1 MLILENKK
9 RRITIGTIIYRTI
22 RMTKNITESAI
33 KSASSS
39 ESFTRGYKLYQSG
52 AIFDTFRQGDL
63 LTGKCEGS
71 SAPFY
76 QIRVQL
82 DEGGIQEASC
92 TCPYDWG
99 GYCKHI
105 VALML
110 TYNHNPDAFIEQKNI
125 SEQLGQLDK
134 DALVHLITKMVDK
147 NPDLYSWLQTAIP
160 AVSVKSQPAQ
170 QRNKR
175 KTEVSKSAYK
185 RQIQSILHSLQGYR
199 MSEAYWMMGGMVD
212 QLDHVRD
219 TAYDFLEA
227 DDAQGALVI
236 LTTLLTEVSGSYE
249 QFDDSD
255 GLLGG
260 FFSELA
266 LPLVEA
272 ILSADLSK
280 TERYNLFNELEPVVE
295 ELSAYGIDDL
305 DVVLAALNPGWSEK
319 GLNKQEDNDYDE
331 SILTE
336 AKLNILERQNRVEE
350 FLKLC
355 LEVGEYQRYILKQI
369 EAGDFEK
376 AVEVAWKTI
385 TQASD
390 VLVIAKSLRDAGH
403 LAEALR
409 LAENGLTLDGS
420 KHDLG
425 VWLGPIEENQGQID
439 KAIQAYQAAFTS
451 LPSLELYGILKNLSG
466 TNWGNLKSVL
476 MQVLQTS
483 PHIDVLADVYLSE
496 EEWDRAIDIAD
507 KAGDWNYSLIEKVA
521 DAVFPF
527 RPDWVIQASRKQAEG
542 LIAKTQSKYY
552 AIAAR
557 WLAKMKQAY
566 LSSGRKAEWLS
577 YLEGLKSTYS
587 RRPAL
592 QAELRKL

>member
-1 MLILENKK
+1 MK
-9 RRITIGTIIYRTI
+9 
-22 RMTKNITESAI
+22 ITESAL
-33 KSASSS
+33 KSLSSP
-39 ESFTRGYKLYQSG
+39 ESYARGYKLYQSG
-52 AIFDTFRQGDL
+52 AVFDTFRQGDL
-63 LTGKCEGS
+63 LIGKCEGS

-76 QIRVQL
+76 QIHVQL

-105 VALML
+105 IALVL
-110 TYNHNPDAFIEQKNI
+110 TYIHNPDAFIEQKNI
-125 SEQLGQLDK
+125 EELLGQLDK
-134 DALVHLITKMVDK
+134 GDLVHLITKMVDQS
-147 NPDLYSWLQTAIP
+147 PDLYSWLQTAIP
-160 AVSVKSQPAQ
+160 AVSAKSQPAQ

-175 KTEVSKSAYK
+175 KTEVSKTAYK

-212 QLDHVRD
+212 QLNHVRD

-227 DDAQGALVI
+227 EDAQGALVI
-236 LTTLLTEVSGSYE
+236 LTTLLTEVGRSFE

-255 GLLGG
+255 GELGG

-280 TERYNLFNELEPVVE
+280 TERRNLFNELEPVIK

-305 DVVLAALNPGWSEK
+305 DVILAALNLGWSEEV
-319 GLNKQEDNDYDE
+319 LDDQEDYDYDE
-331 SILTE
+331 TILTE

-350 FLKLC
+350 YLKLC
-355 LEVGEYQRYILKQI
+355 LEAGEYRRYILKQI
-369 EAGDFEK
+369 EIGDFEK
-376 AVEVAWKTI
+376 AKEVAWKTL

-390 VLVIAKSLRDAGH
+390 ALVIAKALRDAGH
-403 LAEALR
+403 LPDALH
-409 LAENGLTLDGS
+409 LAEKGLDLDGS
-420 KHDLG
+420 KHALG
-425 VWLGPIEENQGQID
+425 AWLGPIEESQGQID
-439 KAIQAYQAAFTS
+439 KAIKAYQVAFTS
-451 LPSLELYGILKNLSG
+451 LPSLELYSILKKLSG
-466 TNWGNLKSVL
+466 ANWENLRLIL
-476 MQVLQTS
+476 MQVLQVSHRT
-483 PHIDVLADVYLSE
+483 DVLVDVYLSE
-496 EEWDRAIDIAD
+496 EEWDKAISIAD
-507 KAGDWNYSLIEKVA
+507 KAGEWNYSLIQKVV
-521 DAVFPF
+521 DAVLPF

-552 AIAAR
+552 AIAAS

-566 LSSGRKAEWLS
+566 LASGRKEEWSS
-577 YLEGLKSTYS
+577 YLDELKNTYS

>member
-1 MLILENKK
+1 MK
-9 RRITIGTIIYRTI
+9 
-22 RMTKNITESAI
+22 ITESAL
-33 KSASSS
+33 KSLSSP
-39 ESFTRGYKLYQSG
+39 ESYARGYKLYQSN
-52 AIFDTFRQGDL
+52 AVFDTFRQGDL
-63 LTGKCEGS
+63 LIGKCEGS

-76 QIRVQL
+76 QIHVQL

-105 VALML
+105 IALVL
-110 TYNHNPDAFIEQKNI
+110 TYIHNPDAFIEQKNI
-125 SEQLGQLDK
+125 EELLGPLDK
-134 DALVHLITKMVDK
+134 GDLVHLITKMVDQS
-147 NPDLYSWLQTAIP
+147 PDLYSWLQTAIP
-160 AVSVKSQPAQ
+160 AVSAKSQPAQ

-175 KTEVSKSAYK
+175 KTEVSKTAYK

-212 QLDHVRD
+212 QLNHVRD

-227 DDAQGALVI
+227 DDAHGALVI
-236 LTTLLTEVSGSYE
+236 LTTLLTEVSGSFD

-255 GLLGG
+255 GELGG
-260 FFSELA
+260 FLSELA

-272 ILSADLSK
+272 ILSTDLSK
-280 TERYNLFNELEPVVE
+280 TERRNLFNELEPVVE

-305 DVVLAALNPGWSEK
+305 DVILAALNLGWSEEV
-319 GLNKQEDNDYDE
+319 LDEQEDYDYDE

-350 FLKLC
+350 FLQLC
-355 LEVGEYQRYILKQI
+355 FEAGEYRRYILKQI
-369 EAGDFEK
+369 EMGNFEK
-376 AVEVAWKTI
+376 AKQVAWKTI

-390 VLVIAKSLRDAGH
+390 ALMVAKALRDAGY
-403 LAEALR
+403 LLDALR
-409 LAENGLTLDGS
+409 LAEKGLDLDGN
-420 KHDLG
+420 KHELG
-425 VWLGPIEENQGQID
+425 AWLGPIEETQGQID
-439 KAIQAYQAAFTS
+439 KAIKAYQAAFTS
-451 LPSLELYGILKNLSG
+451 LPSLELYSILKKLSG
-466 TNWGNLKSVL
+466 TNWGDLRPVL
-476 MQVLQTS
+476 MQILQAS
-483 PHIDVLADVYLSE
+483 PHTDVLVDVYLSE
-496 EEWDRAIDIAD
+496 EEWDKAISIAK
-507 KAGDWNYSLIEKVA
+507 KAGEWNYSLIEKVA
-521 DAVFPF
+521 DVVFPF

-552 AIAAR
+552 ATTAR

-566 LSSGRKAEWLS
+566 LASGRKKEWLF

>member
-1 MLILENKK
+1 MTNKMTENIL
-9 RRITIGTIIYRTI
+9 
-22 RMTKNITESAI
+22 
-33 KSASSS
+33 KSLSSP
-39 ESFTRGYKLYQSG
+39 ESFTRGHDLYQSD
-52 AIFDTFRQGDL
+52 AVFDTFRQGDL
-63 LTGKCEGS
+63 LTGKCKGS

-110 TYNHNPDAFIEQKNI
+110 TYVHSPDAFIEQKNI
-125 SEQLGQLDK
+125 KELLGQLDK
-134 DALVHLITKMVDK
+134 DGLVYLITKIVDK

-160 AVSVKSQPAQ
+160 AASAKSQPTQ
-170 QRNKR
+170 QRDKR
-175 KTEVSKSAYK
+175 KTEVLKTAYK

-212 QLDHVRD
+212 QLNHVRD

-227 DDAQGALVI
+227 DDAHGALVI
-236 LTTLLTEVSGSYE
+236 LTTLLTEVSGSFD

-255 GLLGG
+255 GELGG
-260 FFSELA
+260 FLSELA

-272 ILSADLSK
+272 ILSTDLSK
-280 TERYNLFNELEPVVE
+280 TERRNLFNELEPVVE

-305 DVVLAALNPGWSEK
+305 DVILAALNLGWSEEV
-319 GLNKQEDNDYDE
+319 LDEQEDYDYDE

-350 FLKLC
+350 FLQLC
-355 LEVGEYQRYILKQI
+355 FEAGEYRRYILKQI
-369 EAGDFEK
+369 EMGEFEK
-376 AVEVAWKTI
+376 AKEVAWKTI

-390 VLVIAKSLRDAGH
+390 ALMVAKALRDAGY
-403 LAEALR
+403 LLDALR
-409 LAENGLTLDGS
+409 LAEKGLDLDGN
-420 KHDLG
+420 KHELG
-425 VWLGPIEENQGQID
+425 AWLGPIEETQGQID
-439 KAIQAYQAAFTS
+439 KAIKAYQAAFTS
-451 LPSLELYGILKNLSG
+451 LPSLELYSILKKLSG
-466 TNWGNLKSVL
+466 TNWGDLRPVL
-476 MQVLQTS
+476 MQILQAS
-483 PHIDVLADVYLSE
+483 PHTDVLVDVYLSE
-496 EEWDRAIDIAD
+496 EEWDKAISIAK
-507 KAGDWNYSLIEKVA
+507 KAGEWNYSLIEKVA

-552 AIAAR
+552 ATTAR

-566 LSSGRKAEWLS
+566 LASGRKKEWLS

>member
-1 MLILENKK
+1 MTNKMTENIL
-9 RRITIGTIIYRTI
+9 
-22 RMTKNITESAI
+22 
-33 KSASSS
+33 KSLSSP
-39 ESFTRGYKLYQSG
+39 ESFTRGHDLYQSD
-52 AIFDTFRQGDL
+52 AVFDTFRQGDL
-63 LTGKCEGS
+63 LTGKCKGS

-76 QIRVQL
+76 QIHVQL

-110 TYNHNPDAFIEQKNI
+110 TYVHSPDAFIEQKNI
-125 SEQLGQLDK
+125 NELLGQLDK

-147 NPDLYSWLQTAIP
+147 NPDLYSWLQTDIP
-160 AVSVKSQPAQ
+160 AVSAKSQPAQ

-175 KTEVSKSAYK
+175 KTEVSKTVYK

-227 DDAQGALVI
+227 DDAQGALII
-236 LTTLLTEVSGSYE
+236 LTTLLTEVSGSFE

-255 GLLGG
+255 GELGG

-280 TERYNLFNELEPVVE
+280 TERRNLFIELEPVVE

-305 DVVLAALNPGWSEK
+305 DVILAALNLGWSEEV
-319 GLNKQEDNDYDE
+319 LDEQEDYDYDE

-336 AKLNILERQNRVEE
+336 AKLNILERHNRVEE
-350 FLKLC
+350 FLQLC
-355 LEVGEYQRYILKQI
+355 FEAGEYRRYILKQI
-369 EAGDFEK
+369 EMGEFEK
-376 AVEVAWKTI
+376 AKEVAWKTI

-390 VLVIAKSLRDAGH
+390 ALMVAKALRDAGY
-403 LAEALR
+403 LLDALR
-409 LAENGLTLDGS
+409 LAEKGLDLDGN
-420 KHDLG
+420 KHELG
-425 VWLGPIEENQGQID
+425 AWLGPIEETQGQID
-439 KAIQAYQAAFTS
+439 KAIKAYQAAFTS
-451 LPSLELYGILKNLSG
+451 LPSLELYSIVKKLSG
-466 TNWGNLKSVL
+466 TNWGDLRPVL
-476 MQVLQTS
+476 MQILQAS
-483 PHIDVLADVYLSE
+483 PHMEVLVDVYLSE
-496 EEWDRAIDIAD
+496 EEWDKAISIAK
-507 KAGDWNYSLIEKVA
+507 KAGEWNYSLIEKVA

-552 AIAAR
+552 ATAAR

-566 LSSGRKAEWLS
+566 LASGRKEEWLS

>member
-1 MLILENKK
+1 MPKKLTVNIL
-9 RRITIGTIIYRTI
+9 
-22 RMTKNITESAI
+22 
-33 KSASSS
+33 KSCSSP
-39 ESFTRGYKLYQSG
+39 ESFTRGHDLYQSD
-52 AIFDTFRQGDL
+52 AVFDTFQKDDL

-76 QIRVQL
+76 QIHVQL

-105 VALML
+105 IALML
-110 TYNHNPDAFIEQKNI
+110 TYMHNPDAFIEQKNI
-125 SEQLGQLDK
+125 NELLEQLDK
-134 DALVHLITKMVDK
+134 DDLVHLITKMADK

-160 AVSVKSQPAQ
+160 AVLAKSQPAQ

-175 KTEVSKSAYK
+175 KTVVSKTAYK

-199 MSEAYWMMGGMVD
+199 MSEAYLMMGGMVD

-227 DDAQGALVI
+227 DDAQGALII

-249 QFDDSD
+249 QFDDTD
-255 GLLGG
+255 GELGG
-260 FFSELA
+260 LFSELS

-280 TERYNLFNELEPVVE
+280 TERHNLIIELEPVVE

-305 DVVLAALNPGWSEK
+305 DVILAALNLGWSEEV
-319 GLNKQEDNDYDE
+319 LDELEDYDYDE
-331 SILTE
+331 AILTE
-336 AKLNILERQNRVEE
+336 AKLNILERQNRIEE
-350 FLKLC
+350 YLKLC
-355 LEVGEYQRYILKQI
+355 LEAGEYRRYILKQI
-369 EAGDFEK
+369 EVGEFEK
-376 AVEVAWKTI
+376 AKEVAWKTL
-385 TQASD
+385 TLASEALM
-390 VLVIAKSLRDAGH
+390 VAMALRDAGH
-403 LAEALR
+403 LLDALR
-409 LAENGLTLDGS
+409 LAEKGLDLDGS

-425 VWLGPIEENQGQID
+425 TWLGPIEEAQGQID

-451 LPSLELYGILKNLSG
+451 LPSLTLYGILKKLSG
-466 TNWGNLKSVL
+466 MNWGNLKPIL
-476 MQVLQTS
+476 MQILQAS
-483 PHIDVLADVYLSE
+483 PHMDVLVDVYLSE
-496 EEWDRAIDIAD
+496 EEWDIAISIAK
-507 KAGDWNYSLIEKVA
+507 KAGEWNYSLIEKVA

-552 AIAAR
+552 ATAAR

-566 LSSGRKAEWLS
+566 LASGRKAEWLS

>member
-1 MLILENKK
+1 
-9 RRITIGTIIYRTI
+9 
-22 RMTKNITESAI
+22 MTKKITESAL
-33 KSASSS
+33 KSLSSP
-39 ESFTRGYKLYQSG
+39 ESFTRGHELYQSD
-52 AIFDTFRQGDL
+52 AVFDSFQQGDI

-76 QIRVQL
+76 QLRVRL

-92 TCPYDWG
+92 SCPYDWG

-110 TYNHNPDAFIEQKNI
+110 TYMHNPDAFIEQKNI
-125 SEQLGQLDK
+125 KDLLGQLDK

-160 AVSVKSQPAQ
+160 AASAKSQPIQ
-170 QRNKR
+170 SRSQR
-175 KTEVSKSAYK
+175 KTEVSKTEYK

-227 DDAQGALVI
+227 DDAQRALII
-236 LTTLLTEVSGSYE
+236 LTTLLTEVSGSFD

-255 GLLGG
+255 GELGG

-280 TERYNLFNELEPVVE
+280 TERRSLFNELEPVVE

-305 DVVLAALNPGWSEK
+305 DVILAALNLGWSEEV
-319 GLNKQEDNDYDE
+319 LDEQEDYDYDE
-331 SILTE
+331 TILIE

-350 FLKLC
+350 YLKLC
-355 LEVGEYQRYILKQI
+355 LEAGEYRRYILKQI
-369 EAGDFEK
+369 EVGEFEK
-376 AVEVAWKTI
+376 AKEVAWKTL
-385 TQASD
+385 TLASEALM
-390 VLVIAKSLRDAGH
+390 VARALRDAGH
-403 LAEALR
+403 LPDALR
-409 LAENGLTLDGS
+409 LAEKGLDLDGS

-425 VWLGPIEENQGQID
+425 AWLGLIEETQGQID
-439 KAIQAYQAAFTS
+439 KAIKAYQAAFTS
-451 LPSLELYGILKNLSG
+451 LPSLELFNIIKNLSG
-466 TNWGNLKSVL
+466 VNWDNLKSVL
-476 MQVLQTS
+476 MQVIQTS
-483 PHIDVLADVYLSE
+483 HYSDVLVDVYLSE
-496 EEWDRAIDIAD
+496 EKWDQAISVAD
-507 KAGDWNYSLIEKVA
+507 KAGEWNYSLIEKVA
-521 DAVFPF
+521 DAIFPF

-552 AIAAR
+552 ATAAR

-566 LSSGRKAEWLS
+566 LSSGRKTEWLS
-577 YLEGLKSTYS
+577 YLNGLKSTYS

>member
-1 MLILENKK
+1 
-9 RRITIGTIIYRTI
+9 
-22 RMTKNITESAI
+22 MTKKITESTL
-33 KSASSS
+33 KSLSSP
-39 ESFTRGYKLYQSG
+39 ESFTRGHDLYQSD
-52 AIFDTFRQGDL
+52 AIFDTFQKDDL

-76 QIRVQL
+76 QIHVQL

-92 TCPYDWG
+92 TCPYDRG

-110 TYNHNPDAFIEQKNI
+110 TYMHNPDAFIKQKNI
-125 SEQLGQLDK
+125 NELLGQLDK

-147 NPDLYSWLQTAIP
+147 NPDVYSWLQTAIP
-160 AVSVKSQPAQ
+160 AVSAKSQPV
-170 QRNKR
+170 QRRIKR
-175 KTEVSKSAYK
+175 KTEVSKTAYK

-212 QLDHVRD
+212 QLNHVRD

-227 DDAQGALVI
+227 DDAQGALII
-236 LTTLLTEVSGSYE
+236 LTTLLTEVSGSFE

-255 GLLGG
+255 GELGG

-280 TERYNLFNELEPVVE
+280 TERRSLFNELESVIE
-295 ELSAYGIDDL
+295 ELSSYGIDDL
-305 DVVLAALNPGWSEK
+305 DVILAALNLGWSDEM
-319 GLNKQEDNDYDE
+319 LDEQEDYDYDE

-336 AKLNILERQNRVEE
+336 AKLNILEHQNRVEE
-350 FLKLC
+350 YLKLC
-355 LEVGEYQRYILKQI
+355 IEVGEYRRYILKQI
-369 EAGDFEK
+369 EVGEFEK
-376 AVEVAWKTI
+376 AKEVALNTI

-390 VLVIAKSLRDAGH
+390 ALVIAKSLRDTGHLPDALH
-403 LAEALR
+403 LAEK
-409 LAENGLTLDGS
+409 GLDLDGN
-420 KHDLG
+420 KHELG
-425 VWLGPIEENQGQID
+425 AWLGPIEETQGQID
-439 KAIQAYQAAFTS
+439 KAIKAYQAAFTS
-451 LPSLELYGILKNLSG
+451 LPSLTLYGTLKKLSG
-466 TNWGNLKSVL
+466 TNWGNLRPVL
-476 MQVLQTS
+476 MQILQAS
-483 PHIDVLADVYLSE
+483 PHMDVLVDVYLSE
-496 EEWDRAIDIAD
+496 EEWDKAISIAN
-507 KAGDWNYSLIEKVA
+507 KAGEWNYFLIEKVA
-521 DAVFPF
+521 NAVIPF

-552 AIAAR
+552 ATAAR

-566 LSSGRKAEWLS
+566 LTAGMKEEWLS

>member
-1 MLILENKK
+1 MK
-9 RRITIGTIIYRTI
+9 
-22 RMTKNITESAI
+22 ITESAL
-33 KSASSS
+33 KSLSSP
-39 ESFTRGYKLYQSG
+39 ESYARGYKLYQSN
-52 AIFDTFRQGDL
+52 AVFDTFRQGDL
-63 LTGKCEGS
+63 LIGKCEGS

-76 QIRVQL
+76 QIHVQL

-105 VALML
+105 IALVL
-110 TYNHNPDAFIEQKNI
+110 TYIHNPDTFIEQKNI
-125 SEQLGQLDK
+125 EELLGQLDK
-134 DALVHLITKMVDK
+134 GDLVHLITKMVDQS
-147 NPDLYSWLQTAIP
+147 PDLYSWLQTAIP
-160 AVSVKSQPAQ
+160 AVSAKSQPAQ

-175 KTEVSKSAYK
+175 KTEVSKTAYK

-212 QLDHVRD
+212 QLNHVRD

-227 DDAQGALVI
+227 EDAQGALVI
-236 LTTLLTEVSGSYE
+236 LTTLLTEVGRSFE

-255 GLLGG
+255 GELGG

-280 TERYNLFNELEPVVE
+280 TDRRNLFNELEPVIK

-305 DVVLAALNPGWSEK
+305 DVILAALNLGWSEEV
-319 GLNKQEDNDYDE
+319 LDDQEDYDYDE
-331 SILTE
+331 TILTE

-350 FLKLC
+350 YLKLC
-355 LEVGEYQRYILKQI
+355 LEVGEYRRYILKQI
-369 EAGDFEK
+369 EIGDFEK
-376 AVEVAWKTI
+376 AKEVAWKTL

-390 VLVIAKSLRDAGH
+390 ALVIAKALRDAGH
-403 LAEALR
+403 LPDALH
-409 LAENGLTLDGS
+409 LAEKGLDLDGS
-420 KHDLG
+420 KHALG
-425 VWLGPIEENQGQID
+425 AWLGPIEESQGQID
-439 KAIQAYQAAFTS
+439 KAIQAYQVAFTS
-451 LPSLELYGILKNLSG
+451 LPSLELYSILKKLSG
-466 TNWGNLKSVL
+466 ANWENLRLIL
-476 MQVLQTS
+476 MQVLQVSHRT
-483 PHIDVLADVYLSE
+483 DVLVDVYLSE
-496 EEWDRAIDIAD
+496 EEWDKAISIAD
-507 KAGDWNYSLIEKVA
+507 KAGEWNYSLIQKVV
-521 DAVFPF
+521 DAVLPF

-552 AIAAR
+552 AIAAS

-566 LSSGRKAEWLS
+566 LASGRKEEWSS
-577 YLEGLKSTYS
+577 YLDELKNTYS

>member
-1 MLILENKK
+1 
-9 RRITIGTIIYRTI
+9 
-22 RMTKNITESAI
+22 MTKKITESTL
-33 KSASSS
+33 KSLSSP
-39 ESFTRGYKLYQSG
+39 ESFTRGHDLYQSD
-52 AIFDTFRQGDL
+52 AIFDTFQKDDL

-76 QIRVQL
+76 QIHVQL

-92 TCPYDWG
+92 TCPYDRG

-110 TYNHNPDAFIEQKNI
+110 TYMHNPDAFIKQKNI
-125 SEQLGQLDK
+125 NELLGQLDK

-147 NPDLYSWLQTAIP
+147 NPDVYSWLQTAIP
-160 AVSVKSQPAQ
+160 AVSAKSQPAQ
-170 QRNKR
+170 QRIKR
-175 KTEVSKSAYK
+175 KTEVSKTAYK

-212 QLDHVRD
+212 QLNHVRD
-219 TAYDFLEA
+219 AAYDFLEA
-227 DDAQGALVI
+227 DDAQGALII
-236 LTTLLTEVSGSYE
+236 LTTLLTEVSGSFE

-255 GLLGG
+255 GELGG

-280 TERYNLFNELEPVVE
+280 TERRSLFNELESVIE
-295 ELSAYGIDDL
+295 ELSSYGIDDL
-305 DVVLAALNPGWSEK
+305 DVILAALNLGWSDEM
-319 GLNKQEDNDYDE
+319 LDEQEDYDYDE

-350 FLKLC
+350 YLRLC
-355 LEVGEYQRYILKQI
+355 IEVGEYRRYILKQI
-369 EAGDFEK
+369 EVGEFEK
-376 AVEVAWKTI
+376 AKEVALNTI

-390 VLVIAKSLRDAGH
+390 ALVIAKSLRDAGH
-403 LAEALR
+403 LPDALH
-409 LAENGLTLDGS
+409 LAEKGLDLDGN
-420 KHDLG
+420 KHELG
-425 VWLGPIEENQGQID
+425 AWLGPIEETQGQID
-439 KAIQAYQAAFTS
+439 KAIKAYQAAFTS
-451 LPSLELYGILKNLSG
+451 LPSLTLYGTLKKLSG
-466 TNWGNLKSVL
+466 TNWGNLRPVL
-476 MQVLQTS
+476 MQILQAS
-483 PHIDVLADVYLSE
+483 PHMDVLVDVYLSE
-496 EEWDRAIDIAD
+496 EEWDKAISIAN
-507 KAGDWNYSLIEKVA
+507 KAGEWNYFLIEKVA
-521 DAVFPF
+521 NAVIPF

-552 AIAAR
+552 ATAAR

-566 LSSGRKAEWLS
+566 LTAGMKEEWLS

>member
-1 MLILENKK
+1 MSKKLTENIL
-9 RRITIGTIIYRTI
+9 
-22 RMTKNITESAI
+22 
-33 KSASSS
+33 KSLSSP
-39 ESFTRGYKLYQSG
+39 ESFTRGHDLYQSD
-52 AIFDTFRQGDL
+52 AVYDTFRQGDL

-71 SAPFY
+71 NAPFY
-76 QIRVQL
+76 QIHVQL
-82 DEGGIQEASC
+82 DEGDVQEASC
-92 TCPYDWG
+92 NCPYDWG

-105 VALML
+105 IALML
-110 TYNHNPDAFIEQKNI
+110 TYIHHPDAFIEQKNI
-125 SEQLGQLDK
+125 NELLEQLDK
-134 DALVHLITKMVDK
+134 DDLVHLITKMVDK

-160 AVSVKSQPAQ
+160 AVSAKSQPTQ

-175 KTEVSKSAYK
+175 KTGVSKTVYK

-227 DDAQGALVI
+227 NDAQGALII
-236 LTTLLTEVSGSYE
+236 LTTLLTEVSGSFD

-255 GLLGG
+255 GELGG

-280 TERYNLFNELEPVVE
+280 TERHNLLIELEPVVE

-305 DVVLAALNPGWSEK
+305 DVILAALNLDSSEDV
-319 GLNKQEDNDYDE
+319 LDEQEDYDYDE

-350 FLKLC
+350 YLKLC

-369 EAGDFEK
+369 EVGEFEK
-376 AVEVAWKTI
+376 AKEVAWKTI

-390 VLVIAKSLRDAGH
+390 ALAIAKSLRDAGH
-403 LAEALR
+403 LPDALL
-409 LAENGLTLDGS
+409 LAEKGLDLDGS

-425 VWLGPIEENQGQID
+425 AWLGPIEETQGQID
-439 KAIQAYQAAFTS
+439 KAIQAYQSAFTS
-451 LPSLELYGILKNLSG
+451 LPSLNLYNILKKLSG
-466 TNWGNLKSVL
+466 TNWGDLRSVL
-476 MQVLQTS
+476 MQILQAS
-483 PHIDVLADVYLSE
+483 PHMEVLVDVYLSE
-496 EEWDRAIDIAD
+496 EEWDKAISIAK
-507 KAGDWNYSLIEKVA
+507 KAGEWNYSLIEKVA
-521 DAVFPF
+521 DTVFPF

-552 AIAAR
+552 ATAAR

-566 LSSGRKAEWLS
+566 HASGRREEWLS
-577 YLEGLKSTYS
+577 YLSEIKNTYT

-592 QAELRKL
+592 QAELKKL

>member
-1 MLILENKK
+1 MK
-9 RRITIGTIIYRTI
+9 
-22 RMTKNITESAI
+22 ITESAL
-33 KSASSS
+33 KSLSSP
-39 ESFTRGYKLYQSG
+39 ESYARGYKLYQSN
-52 AIFDTFRQGDL
+52 AVFDTFRQGDL
-63 LTGKCEGS
+63 LIGKCEGS

-76 QIRVQL
+76 QIHVQL

-105 VALML
+105 IALVL
-110 TYNHNPDAFIEQKNI
+110 TYIHNPDAFIEQKNI
-125 SEQLGQLDK
+125 EELLGQLDK
-134 DALVHLITKMVDK
+134 GDLVHLITKMVDQS
-147 NPDLYSWLQTAIP
+147 PDLYSWLQTAIP
-160 AVSVKSQPAQ
+160 AVSAKSQPAQ

-175 KTEVSKSAYK
+175 KTEVSKTAYK
-185 RQIQSILHSLQGYR
+185 RQIQSILRSLQGYR

-212 QLDHVRD
+212 QLNHVRD

-227 DDAQGALVI
+227 EDAQGALVI
-236 LTTLLTEVSGSYE
+236 LTTLLTEVGRSFE

-255 GLLGG
+255 GELGG

-280 TERYNLFNELEPVVE
+280 TERRNLFNELEPVIK

-305 DVVLAALNPGWSEK
+305 DVILAALNLGWSEEV
-319 GLNKQEDNDYDE
+319 LDDQEDYDYDE
-331 SILTE
+331 TILTE

-350 FLKLC
+350 YLKLC
-355 LEVGEYQRYILKQI
+355 LEAGEYRRYILKKI
-369 EAGDFEK
+369 ELGEFEK
-376 AVEVAWKTI
+376 AKEVAWKTL

-390 VLVIAKSLRDAGH
+390 ALVIAKALRDAGH
-403 LAEALR
+403 LPDALH
-409 LAENGLTLDGS
+409 LAEKGLDLDGS
-420 KHDLG
+420 KHALG
-425 VWLGPIEENQGQID
+425 TWLGPIEESQGQID
-439 KAIQAYQAAFTS
+439 KAIQAYQVAFTS
-451 LPSLELYGILKNLSG
+451 LPSLELYSILKKLSG
-466 TNWGNLKSVL
+466 ANWENLRL
-476 MQVLQTS
+476 IIMQVLQVSHRT
-483 PHIDVLADVYLSE
+483 DVLVDVYLSE
-496 EEWDRAIDIAD
+496 EEWDKAISIAD
-507 KAGDWNYSLIEKVA
+507 KTGEWNYSLIQKVV
-521 DAVFPF
+521 DAVLPF

-552 AIAAR
+552 AIAAS

-566 LSSGRKAEWLS
+566 LASGRKEEWSS
-577 YLEGLKSTYS
+577 YLDELKSTYS

>member
-1 MLILENKK
+1 
-9 RRITIGTIIYRTI
+9 
-22 RMTKNITESAI
+22 MTKKITESAL
-33 KSASSS
+33 KSLSSP
-39 ESFTRGYKLYQSG
+39 ESFARGHELYQSD
-52 AIFDTFRQGDL
+52 AVFDTFRQHNIL
-63 LTGKCEGS
+63 AGKCEGS

-76 QIRVQL
+76 QLRVQL

-105 VALML
+105 IALIL
-110 TYNHNPDAFIEQKNI
+110 TYIHNPDAFIEQKNI
-125 SEQLGQLDK
+125 KELLGQLDK
-134 DALVHLITKMVDK
+134 DALVYLITKMVDK

-160 AVSVKSQPAQ
+160 AVSAKSQPAQ

-175 KTEVSKSAYK
+175 KTEVSKTAYK
-185 RQIQSILHSLQGYR
+185 RQIQTILHSLRGYR

-212 QLDHVRD
+212 QLNHVRD
-219 TAYDFLEA
+219 TAYEFLEA

-236 LTTLLTEVSGSYE
+236 LTTLLTEVSGSFE

-255 GLLGG
+255 GELGG

-280 TERYNLFNELEPVVE
+280 TERCGLFNELKPVVE
-295 ELSAYGIDDL
+295 ELSAYGIYDL
-305 DVVLAALNPGWSEK
+305 DVILAALNLGWSEEV
-319 GLNKQEDNDYDE
+319 LDEQEDYDYDE
-331 SILTE
+331 TILIE

-350 FLKLC
+350 YLKLS
-355 LEVGEYQRYILKQI
+355 LEAGEYLRYILKQI
-369 EAGDFEK
+369 EGGEFEK
-376 AVEVAWKTI
+376 AKEVAWKTI

-390 VLVIAKSLRDAGH
+390 ALIVARALRDAGH
-403 LAEALR
+403 LPDALR
-409 LAENGLTLDGS
+409 LAEKGLDLDGS

-425 VWLGPIEENQGQID
+425 AWLGPIEETQGQID
-439 KAIQAYQAAFTS
+439 KAIKAYQAAFTS
-451 LPSLELYGILKNLSG
+451 LPSLELFNIIKNLSG
-466 TNWGNLKSVL
+466 VNWENLKSVL
-476 MQVLQTS
+476 MQVIQTS
-483 PHIDVLADVYLSE
+483 HYSDVLVDVYLSE
-496 EEWDRAIDIAD
+496 EKWDQVISVAD
-507 KAGDWNYSLIEKVA
+507 KAGEWNYSLIEKVA

-552 AIAAR
+552 AAAAR

-566 LSSGRKAEWLS
+566 LSSGRKTEWLS
-577 YLEGLKSTYS
+577 YLDGLKSTYS

>member
-1 MLILENKK
+1 
-9 RRITIGTIIYRTI
+9 
-22 RMTKNITESAI
+22 MTKNITESAL
-33 KSASSS
+33 KSLSSP
-39 ESFTRGYKLYQSG
+39 ESFARGHELYQSD
-52 AIFDTFRQGDL
+52 AVFDSFRQGDI

-76 QIRVQL
+76 QLRVKL

-110 TYNHNPDAFIEQKNI
+110 TYIHNPGAFIEQKNI
-125 SEQLGQLDK
+125 KELLGQLDK

-160 AVSVKSQPAQ
+160 VASAKSQPIQ
-170 QRNKR
+170 SRTQR
-175 KTEVSKSAYK
+175 KTEVSKTAYK

-199 MSEAYWMMGGMVD
+199 MSEAYWMMDGMVD

-219 TAYDFLEA
+219 TAYGFLEA

-236 LTTLLTEVSGSYE
+236 LTTLLTEVSGSFE

-255 GLLGG
+255 GELGG

-280 TERYNLFNELEPVVE
+280 TERHSLFNELEPVVE
-295 ELSAYGIDDL
+295 DLSAYGIDDL
-305 DVVLAALNPGWSEK
+305 DVILAALNLGWSEEV
-319 GLNKQEDNDYDE
+319 LDEQEDYDYDE
-331 SILTE
+331 TILIE

-350 FLKLC
+350 YLKLC
-355 LEVGEYQRYILKQI
+355 LEAGEYRRYILKQI
-369 EAGDFEK
+369 EVGEFEK
-376 AVEVAWKTI
+376 AKEVAWKTI

-390 VLVIAKSLRDAGH
+390 TLIVARALRDGGH
-403 LAEALR
+403 LPDALR
-409 LAENGLTLDGS
+409 LAEKGLDLDGN
-420 KHDLG
+420 KHELG
-425 VWLGPIEENQGQID
+425 AWLAPIEETQGQID

-451 LPSLELYGILKNLSG
+451 LPSLELYGILKKLSG
-466 TNWGNLKSVL
+466 TNWGNLRSVL
-476 MQVLQTS
+476 MQVLQAS
-483 PHIDVLADVYLSE
+483 PHIDVLVDVYLSE
-496 EEWDRAIDIAD
+496 EEWDKAIRVAD
-507 KAGDWNYSLIEKVA
+507 KAGEWNYSLIEKVA

-542 LIAKTQSKYY
+542 LIAKTQAKYY
-552 AIAAR
+552 ATAAR

-577 YLEGLKSTYS
+577 YLDGLKSTYS

-592 QAELRKL
+592 QAELRKF

>member
-1 MLILENKK
+1 MTENIL
-9 RRITIGTIIYRTI
+9 
-22 RMTKNITESAI
+22 
-33 KSASSS
+33 KSLSSP
-39 ESFTRGYKLYQSG
+39 ESFTRGHDLYQSD
-52 AIFDTFRQGDL
+52 AVFDTFRQGDL
-63 LTGKCEGS
+63 LTGKCKGS

-110 TYNHNPDAFIEQKNI
+110 TYVHSPDAFIEQKNI
-125 SEQLGQLDK
+125 KELLGQLDK
-134 DALVHLITKMVDK
+134 DGLVYLITKIVDK

-160 AVSVKSQPAQ
+160 AASAKSQPTQ
-170 QRNKR
+170 QRDKR
-175 KTEVSKSAYK
+175 KTEVSKTAYK

-212 QLDHVRD
+212 QLNHVRD

-227 DDAQGALVI
+227 DDAHGALVI
-236 LTTLLTEVSGSYE
+236 LTTLLTEVSGSFD

-255 GLLGG
+255 GELGG
-260 FFSELA
+260 FLSELA

-272 ILSADLSK
+272 ILSTDLSK
-280 TERYNLFNELEPVVE
+280 TERRNLFNELEPVVE

-305 DVVLAALNPGWSEK
+305 DVILAALNLGWSEEV
-319 GLNKQEDNDYDE
+319 LDEQEDYDYDE

-350 FLKLC
+350 FLQLC
-355 LEVGEYQRYILKQI
+355 FEAGEYRRYILKQI
-369 EAGDFEK
+369 EMGEFEK
-376 AVEVAWKTI
+376 AKEVAWKTI

-390 VLVIAKSLRDAGH
+390 ALMVAKALRDAGY
-403 LAEALR
+403 LLDALR
-409 LAENGLTLDGS
+409 LAEKGLDLDGN
-420 KHDLG
+420 KHELG
-425 VWLGPIEENQGQID
+425 AWLGPIEETQGQID
-439 KAIQAYQAAFTS
+439 KAIKAYQAAFTS
-451 LPSLELYGILKNLSG
+451 LPSLELYSILKKLSG
-466 TNWGNLKSVL
+466 TNWGDLRPVL
-476 MQVLQTS
+476 MQILQAS
-483 PHIDVLADVYLSE
+483 PHTDVLVDVYLSE
-496 EEWDRAIDIAD
+496 EEWDKAISIAK
-507 KAGDWNYSLIEKVA
+507 KAGEWNYSLIEKVA

-552 AIAAR
+552 ATAAR

-566 LSSGRKAEWLS
+566 LASGRKEEWLF

>member
-1 MLILENKK
+1 MTENIL
-9 RRITIGTIIYRTI
+9 
-22 RMTKNITESAI
+22 
-33 KSASSS
+33 KSLSSP
-39 ESFTRGYKLYQSG
+39 ESFNRGHDLYLSD
-52 AIFDTFRQGDL
+52 AVFDTFRKDDL

-76 QIRVQL
+76 QIHVQL

-92 TCPYDWG
+92 NCPYDWG
-99 GYCKHI
+99 GCCKHI

-110 TYNHNPDAFIEQKNI
+110 TYIHNPDAFIEKKTIN
-125 SEQLGQLDK
+125 ELLEQLDK
-134 DALVHLITKMVDK
+134 DDLVNLITKMVDK

-160 AVSVKSQPAQ
+160 AVSAKSQPAQ

-175 KTEVSKSAYK
+175 KTEVSKTAYK

-236 LTTLLTEVSGSYE
+236 LTTLLTEVSGSFD

-255 GLLGG
+255 GELGG

-280 TERYNLFNELEPVVE
+280 TERHNLFNELEPVVE

-305 DVVLAALNPGWSEK
+305 DVILAALNLGWSEEV
-319 GLNKQEDNDYDE
+319 LDELEDYDYDE
-331 SILTE
+331 SILSE
-336 AKLNILERQNRVEE
+336 AKLNILERQNRLEE
-350 FLKLC
+350 YLKLC
-355 LEVGEYQRYILKQI
+355 LKVGEYRRYILKQI
-369 EAGDFEK
+369 EVGEFEK
-376 AVEVAWKTI
+376 AKEVAWKTI

-390 VLVIAKSLRDAGH
+390 ALVIAKSLRDAGH
-403 LAEALR
+403 LPDALH
-409 LAENGLTLDGS
+409 LAEKGLDLDGN
-420 KHDLG
+420 KHELG
-425 VWLGPIEENQGQID
+425 AWLGPIEEAQGQID

-451 LPSLELYGILKNLSG
+451 LPSLTLYGILKKLSG
-466 TNWGNLKSVL
+466 VNWGNLKPIL
-476 MQVLQTS
+476 MQILQAS
-483 PHIDVLADVYLSE
+483 PHMDVLVDVYLSE
-496 EEWDRAIDIAD
+496 EEWDKAISIAK
-507 KAGDWNYSLIEKVA
+507 KAGEWNYSLIEKVA

-552 AIAAR
+552 GTAAR

-566 LSSGRKAEWLS
+566 LASDRKEEWSS

>member
-1 MLILENKK
+1 MK
-9 RRITIGTIIYRTI
+9 
-22 RMTKNITESAI
+22 ITESAL
-33 KSASSS
+33 KSLSSP
-39 ESFTRGYKLYQSG
+39 ESFARGYKLYQSD
-52 AIFDTFRQGDL
+52 AVFDTFRQGDL

-76 QIRVQL
+76 QIHVQL

-105 VALML
+105 IALVL
-110 TYNHNPDAFIEQKNI
+110 TYIHNPDAFIEQKNI
-125 SEQLGQLDK
+125 EELLGQLDK
-134 DALVHLITKMVDK
+134 GDLVHLITKMVDK

-160 AVSVKSQPAQ
+160 AVSAQSQPAQ

-175 KTEVSKSAYK
+175 KTEVSKTTYK

-212 QLDHVRD
+212 QLDHIRD

-255 GLLGG
+255 GELGG

-272 ILSADLSK
+272 ILSAHLSK
-280 TERYNLFNELEPVVE
+280 TERRNLFNELEPVVK
-295 ELSAYGIDDL
+295 ELSVYGIDDL
-305 DVVLAALNPGWSEK
+305 DVILVALNLGWSDEM
-319 GLNKQEDNDYDE
+319 LAEQEDYDYDE

-350 FLKLC
+350 YLKLC
-355 LEVGEYQRYILKQI
+355 LEVGEYRRYILKQI
-369 EAGDFEK
+369 EVGDFEK
-376 AVEVAWKTI
+376 AKEVAWKTL

-390 VLVIAKSLRDAGH
+390 ALVIAKALRDAGH
-403 LAEALR
+403 LPDALR
-409 LAENGLTLDGS
+409 LAEKGLDLDGS
-420 KHDLG
+420 KHALG
-425 VWLGPIEENQGQID
+425 AWLGPIEETQGRID

-451 LPSLELYGILKNLSG
+451 LPSLELYNILKKLSG
-466 TNWGNLKSVL
+466 TNWENLRPIL
-476 MQVLQTS
+476 MQILQVSHHT
-483 PHIDVLADVYLSE
+483 DVLAEVYLSE
-496 EEWDRAIDIAD
+496 EEWDKAISIAD
-507 KAGDWNYSLIEKVA
+507 KAGEWNYSLIQKVV
-521 DAVFPF
+521 DAVLPF

-552 AIAAR
+552 SIAVR

-566 LSSGRKAEWLS
+566 LASGRNEEWSS
-577 YLEGLKSTYS
+577 YLDELKNTYS

>member
-1 MLILENKK
+1 MPKKLTVNIL
-9 RRITIGTIIYRTI
+9 
-22 RMTKNITESAI
+22 
-33 KSASSS
+33 KSCSSP
-39 ESFTRGYKLYQSG
+39 ESFTRGHDLYQSD
-52 AIFDTFRQGDL
+52 AVFDTFQKDEL

-76 QIRVQL
+76 QIYVQL
-82 DEGGIQEASC
+82 DEGGIQKASC

-105 VALML
+105 IALML
-110 TYNHNPDAFIEQKNI
+110 TYMHNPDAFIEQKNI
-125 SEQLGQLDK
+125 NELLEQLDK
-134 DALVHLITKMVDK
+134 DDLVHLITKMVDK

-160 AVSVKSQPAQ
+160 AVSAKSQPAQ

-175 KTEVSKSAYK
+175 KTEVSKTAYK

-227 DDAQGALVI
+227 GDAQGALII
-236 LTTLLTEVSGSYE
+236 LTTLLTEVSGSFE

-255 GLLGG
+255 GELGG

-266 LPLVEA
+266 LPLIEA

-280 TERYNLFNELEPVVE
+280 TERHNLLIELEPVVE

-305 DVVLAALNPGWSEK
+305 DAILAALNLGWPEEV
-319 GLNKQEDNDYDE
+319 LDELEDYDYDE

-350 FLKLC
+350 YLKLC
-355 LEVGEYQRYILKQI
+355 LEAGEYRRYILKQI
-369 EAGDFEK
+369 EVGEFEK
-376 AVEVAWKTI
+376 AKEVALKTL
-385 TQASD
+385 TLASEALM
-390 VLVIAKSLRDAGH
+390 VARALRDAGH
-403 LAEALR
+403 LQDALR
-409 LAENGLTLDGS
+409 LAEKGLDLDGS

-425 VWLGPIEENQGQID
+425 AWLGPIEEAHGQID

-451 LPSLELYGILKNLSG
+451 LPSLTLYGILKKLSG
-466 TNWGNLKSVL
+466 VDWGNLKPIL
-476 MQVLQTS
+476 MQILQTS
-483 PHIDVLADVYLSE
+483 LHMDVLVDVYLSE
-496 EEWDRAIDIAD
+496 EEWDKAISIAD
-507 KAGDWNYSLIEKVA
+507 KAGEWNYSLIEKIA

-527 RPDWVIQASRKQAEG
+527 RPDWVIQASRIQAEG

-557 WLAKMKQAY
+557 WLVKMKQAY
-566 LSSGRKAEWLS
+566 LASGRRAEWIS

>member
-1 MLILENKK
+1 MK
-9 RRITIGTIIYRTI
+9 
-22 RMTKNITESAI
+22 ITESAL
-33 KSASSS
+33 KSLSSP
-39 ESFTRGYKLYQSG
+39 ESYARGYKLYQSN
-52 AIFDTFRQGDL
+52 AVFDTFRQGDL
-63 LTGKCEGS
+63 LIGKCEGS

-76 QIRVQL
+76 QIHVQL

-105 VALML
+105 IALVL
-110 TYNHNPDAFIEQKNI
+110 TYIHNPDTFIEQKNI
-125 SEQLGQLDK
+125 EELLGQLDK
-134 DALVHLITKMVDK
+134 GDLVHLITKMVDQS
-147 NPDLYSWLQTAIP
+147 PDLYSWLQTAIP
-160 AVSVKSQPAQ
+160 AVSAKSQPAQ

-175 KTEVSKSAYK
+175 KTEVSKTAYK

-212 QLDHVRD
+212 QLNHVRD

-227 DDAQGALVI
+227 EDAQGALVI
-236 LTTLLTEVSGSYE
+236 LTTLLTEVGRSFE

-255 GLLGG
+255 GELGG

-280 TERYNLFNELEPVVE
+280 TERRNLFNELEPVIK

-305 DVVLAALNPGWSEK
+305 DVILAALNLGWSEEV
-319 GLNKQEDNDYDE
+319 LDDQEDYDYDE
-331 SILTE
+331 TILTE

-350 FLKLC
+350 YLKLC
-355 LEVGEYQRYILKQI
+355 LEVGEYRRYILKQI
-369 EAGDFEK
+369 ELGDFEK
-376 AVEVAWKTI
+376 AKEVAWKTL

-390 VLVIAKSLRDAGH
+390 SLVIAKALRDAGH
-403 LAEALR
+403 LPDALH
-409 LAENGLTLDGS
+409 LAEKGLDLDGS
-420 KHDLG
+420 KHALG
-425 VWLGPIEENQGQID
+425 TWLGPIEESQGQID
-439 KAIQAYQAAFTS
+439 KAIQAYQVAFTS
-451 LPSLELYGILKNLSG
+451 LPSLELYSILKKLSG
-466 TNWGNLKSVL
+466 ANWENLRL
-476 MQVLQTS
+476 IIMQVLQVSHRT
-483 PHIDVLADVYLSE
+483 DVLVDVYLSE
-496 EEWDRAIDIAD
+496 EEWDKAISIAD
-507 KAGDWNYSLIEKVA
+507 KTGEWNYSLIQKVV
-521 DAVFPF
+521 DAVLPF

-552 AIAAR
+552 AIAAS

-566 LSSGRKAEWLS
+566 LASGRKEEWSS
-577 YLEGLKSTYS
+577 YLDELKNTYS

>member
-1 MLILENKK
+1 MTNKMTENIL
-9 RRITIGTIIYRTI
+9 
-22 RMTKNITESAI
+22 
-33 KSASSS
+33 KSLSSP
-39 ESFTRGYKLYQSG
+39 ESFTRGHDLYQSD
-52 AIFDTFRQGDL
+52 AVFDTFRQGDL
-63 LTGKCEGS
+63 LTGKCKGS

-110 TYNHNPDAFIEQKNI
+110 TYVHSPDAFIEQKNI
-125 SEQLGQLDK
+125 KELLGQLDK
-134 DALVHLITKMVDK
+134 DGLVYLITKIVDK

-160 AVSVKSQPAQ
+160 AASAKSQPTQ
-170 QRNKR
+170 QRDKR
-175 KTEVSKSAYK
+175 KTEVSKTAYK

-227 DDAQGALVI
+227 DDAQGALII
-236 LTTLLTEVSGSYE
+236 LTTLLTEVSGSFE

-255 GLLGG
+255 GELGG

-280 TERYNLFNELEPVVE
+280 TERRNLFNELEPVVE

-305 DVVLAALNPGWSEK
+305 DVILAALNLGWSEEV
-319 GLNKQEDNDYDE
+319 LDEQEDYDYDE

-350 FLKLC
+350 FLQLC
-355 LEVGEYQRYILKQI
+355 FEAGEYRRYILKQI
-369 EAGDFEK
+369 EMGEFEK
-376 AVEVAWKTI
+376 AKEVAWKTI
-385 TQASD
+385 SQASD
-390 VLVIAKSLRDAGH
+390 ALMVAKALRDAGY
-403 LAEALR
+403 LLDALR
-409 LAENGLTLDGS
+409 LAEKGLDLDGN
-420 KHDLG
+420 KHELG
-425 VWLGPIEENQGQID
+425 AWLGPIEETQGQID
-439 KAIQAYQAAFTS
+439 KAIKAYQAAFTS
-451 LPSLELYGILKNLSG
+451 LPSLELYSILKKLSG
-466 TNWGNLKSVL
+466 TNWGDLRPVL
-476 MQVLQTS
+476 MQILQAS
-483 PHIDVLADVYLSE
+483 PHTDVLVDVYLSE
-496 EEWDRAIDIAD
+496 EEWDKAISIAK
-507 KAGDWNYSLIEKVA
+507 KAGEWNYSLIEKVA

-552 AIAAR
+552 ATAAR

-566 LSSGRKAEWLS
+566 LASGRKEEWLF

>member
-1 MLILENKK
+1 LLLLEKK
-9 RRITIGTIIYRTI
+9 RRRITIWRIAKGII
-22 RMTKNITESAI
+22 RMTKKVTENIL
-33 KSASSS
+33 KSLSSP
-39 ESFTRGYKLYQSG
+39 ESFTRGHALYQSD
-52 AIFDTFRQGDL
+52 AVFDTFRQGDL

-76 QIRVQL
+76 QIHVQL

-105 VALML
+105 IALVL
-110 TYNHNPDAFIEQKNI
+110 TYIHNPDAFIEQKNI
-125 SEQLGQLDK
+125 EELLGQLDK
-134 DALVHLITKMVDK
+134 GDLVHLITKMVDK

-160 AVSVKSQPAQ
+160 AVSAQSQPAQ

-175 KTEVSKSAYK
+175 KTEVSKTAYK

-212 QLDHVRD
+212 QLDHIRD
-219 TAYDFLEA
+219 TAHDFLEA

-255 GLLGG
+255 GELGG

-280 TERYNLFNELEPVVE
+280 TERRNLFNELEPVVK

-305 DVVLAALNPGWSEK
+305 DVILAALNLGWSEM
-319 GLNKQEDNDYDE
+319 LTEQEDYDHDE
-331 SILTE
+331 TILTE

-350 FLKLC
+350 YLKLC
-355 LEVGEYQRYILKQI
+355 LEVGEYRRYILKQI
-369 EAGDFEK
+369 EVGDFEK
-376 AVEVAWKTI
+376 AKEVAWKTL

-390 VLVIAKSLRDAGH
+390 ALVIAKALRDAGH
-403 LAEALR
+403 LPDALH
-409 LAENGLTLDGS
+409 LAEKGLDLDGS
-420 KHDLG
+420 KHALG
-425 VWLGPIEENQGQID
+425 AWLGPIEETQGRID

-451 LPSLELYGILKNLSG
+451 LPSLELYNILKKLSG
-466 TNWGNLKSVL
+466 TKWGGLRPIL
-476 MQVLQTS
+476 MQILQASYHT
-483 PHIDVLADVYLSE
+483 DVLVDVYLSE
-496 EEWDRAIDIAD
+496 EEWDKAISIAD
-507 KAGDWNYSLIEKVA
+507 KAGEWNYSLIEKVA

-566 LSSGRKAEWLS
+566 LASGRKEEWSS
-577 YLEGLKSTYS
+577 YLDELKNTYS

>member
-1 MLILENKK
+1 MK
-9 RRITIGTIIYRTI
+9 
-22 RMTKNITESAI
+22 ITESAL
-33 KSASSS
+33 KSLSSP
-39 ESFTRGYKLYQSG
+39 ESYARGYKLYQSN
-52 AIFDTFRQGDL
+52 AVFDTFRQGDL
-63 LTGKCEGS
+63 LIGKCEGS

-76 QIRVQL
+76 QIHVQL

-105 VALML
+105 IALVL
-110 TYNHNPDAFIEQKNI
+110 TYIHNPDTFIEQKNI
-125 SEQLGQLDK
+125 EELLGQLDK
-134 DALVHLITKMVDK
+134 GDLVHLITKMVDQS
-147 NPDLYSWLQTAIP
+147 PDLYSWLQTAIP
-160 AVSVKSQPAQ
+160 AVSAKSQPAQ

-175 KTEVSKSAYK
+175 KTEVSKTAYK
-185 RQIQSILHSLQGYR
+185 RQIQSILRSLQGYR

-212 QLDHVRD
+212 QLNHVRD

-227 DDAQGALVI
+227 EDAQGALVI
-236 LTTLLTEVSGSYE
+236 LTTLLTEVGRSFE

-255 GLLGG
+255 GELGG

-280 TERYNLFNELEPVVE
+280 TERRNLFNELEPVIK

-305 DVVLAALNPGWSEK
+305 DVILAALNLGWSEEV
-319 GLNKQEDNDYDE
+319 LDDQEDYDYDE
-331 SILTE
+331 TILTE

-350 FLKLC
+350 YLKLC
-355 LEVGEYQRYILKQI
+355 LEAGEYRRYILKKI
-369 EAGDFEK
+369 ELGEFEK
-376 AVEVAWKTI
+376 AKEVAWKTL

-390 VLVIAKSLRDAGH
+390 SLVIAKALRDAGH
-403 LAEALR
+403 LPDALH
-409 LAENGLTLDGS
+409 LAEKGLDLDGS
-420 KHDLG
+420 KHALG
-425 VWLGPIEENQGQID
+425 AWLGPIEESQGQID
-439 KAIQAYQAAFTS
+439 KAIQAYQVAFTS
-451 LPSLELYGILKNLSG
+451 LPSLELYSILKKLSG
-466 TNWGNLKSVL
+466 ANWENLRLIL
-476 MQVLQTS
+476 MQVLQVSHRT
-483 PHIDVLADVYLSE
+483 DVLVDVYLSE
-496 EEWDRAIDIAD
+496 EEWDKAISIAD
-507 KAGDWNYSLIEKVA
+507 KTGEWNYSLIQKVV
-521 DAVFPF
+521 DAVLPF

-552 AIAAR
+552 AIAAS

-566 LSSGRKAEWLS
+566 LASGRKEEWSS
-577 YLEGLKSTYS
+577 YLDELKSTYS